1 VRASISFRA
10 GIRGRV
16 REWNWHNVLGIW
28 CALPL
33 LVIVL
38 TGVVMSFDWANVL
51 LLRLTG
57 STPPRSVVMSAK
69 RRSHGGEMRAGA
81 ERNYDYL
88 LPQKRTQYSSNRETG
103 AVVKISAF
111 ASGSLGQRL
120 RTFVRF
126 GHTGEYGGW
135 LGQVIAAL
143 ASLGTCV
150 LVATGPRNVAAQTCG
165 QSEAQKSRVTA
176 RNLLRTGSW
185 LNWVTRNRRLFWEQ
199 LAQPNALAIVILQ
212 PSEISAY
219 LCLVRLVQ
227 SSIAGN
233 QFRIQRGPATLPFDR
248 RPFGRGRIAMTFDE
262 FNLGLLVALRFGAR
276 LPVCG
281 GYVVIV
287 KPAVESNDCPGTEL
301 C

>member
-1 VRASISFRA
+1 MRASISFRA

-57 STPPRSVVMSAK
+57 STSPRSVVMAAK

-81 ERNYDYL
+81 ERNHDYL
-88 LPQKRTQYSSNRETG
+88 FTVAQRPNPDWRTVSASIDVGSGGQPQKRTQYSLNRETG

-150 LVATGPRNVAAQTCG
+150 LVYTGPRNVAAQTCG

-185 LNWVTRNRRLFWEQ
+185 LNFDLR
-199 LAQPNALAIVILQ
+199 
-212 PSEISAY
+212 
-219 LCLVRLVQ
+219 
-227 SSIAGN
+227 AGN
-233 QFRIQRGPATLPFDR
+233 TLDQAERGPAE
-248 RPFGRGRIAMTFDE
+248 FGD
-262 FNLGLLVALRFGAR
+262 LGIWRLR
-276 LPVCG
+276 
-281 GYVVIV
+281 
-287 KPAVESNDCPGTEL
+287 
-301 C
+301 